1 MKSGE
6 IKARV
11 EKSIQMTYDLRRAQ
25 TAWHFWTD
33 CSSQPPGNMR
43 HTGITDSH
51 ISSKIMKNLYKKK
64 EAVSCLSQKGI
75 MEIPHLFTSI
85 KSRTGNTSLTRN
97 PYSPCLRLK
106 CTDTGRDGGQAV
118 MICNIIFIPRT
129 LHFFPLS
136 GIAPILLPWMP
147 LKLSGILFEHR
158 SVSNSHLN
166 TAGRVIKTHVHLR
179 NNSNTMMTTNLQ
191 SIILVVAF
199 VATLL

>member
-33 CSSQPPGNMR
+33 CSSQPPGNVR

-147 LKLSGILFEHR
+147 LKLSGAGKVGLALKKFLKFKMTASQR
-158 SVSNSHLN
+158 SFSFDGHESAQIGN
-166 TAGRVIKTHVHLR
+166 TKSFT
-179 NNSNTMMTTNLQ
+179 NTWNDTVKRCDM
-191 SIILVVAF
+191 
-199 VATLL
+199 